1 MSVCVCDRAESQ
13 FFDPTAHSVSDP
25 EEEILIIYYTIIISL
40 FYVGFQ
46 SKVYMDWYNYI
57 KPVWDFNYF
66 PRRNDW
72 GMPFVTKRFAPFYT
86 VSVSSTARIWLHLP

>member
-1 MSVCVCDRAESQ
+1 MKIAQDIGESSFLNALKVYSICRCVCVCDRAESQ

-25 EEEILIIYYTIIISL
+25 EEEILIIYYTIISL
-40 FYVGFQ
+40 FYIEFQ

-66 PRRNDW
+66 P
-72 GMPFVTKRFAPFYT
+72 
-86 VSVSSTARIWLHLP
+86 